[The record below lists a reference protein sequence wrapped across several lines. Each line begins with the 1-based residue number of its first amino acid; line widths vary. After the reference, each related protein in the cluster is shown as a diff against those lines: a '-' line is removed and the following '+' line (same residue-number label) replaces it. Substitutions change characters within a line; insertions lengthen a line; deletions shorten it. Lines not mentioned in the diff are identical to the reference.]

1 MLLVLWDIPAGRR
14 PRLHDPT
21 PHHNRPGPPGPG
33 LRIAGAD
40 STFLRESGISP
51 LHDGPNGGEVGCLK
65 GTEMVKQCVRCASWH
80 ALEQILAGRPSS
92 FAVCRLL
99 ATAPCEPTRRLAYL
113 NHRRETRAQRRRMH
127 CQKIKK

>member
-21 PHHNRPGPPGPG
+21 PHHNRAGPPGPG

-51 LHDGPNGGEVGCLK
+51 LHDGPNGGEVGCLR
-65 GTEMVKQCVRCASWH
+65 GTKIGKKQLKSYY
-80 ALEQILAGRPSS
+80 QGK
-92 FAVCRLL
+92 
-99 ATAPCEPTRRLAYL
+99 CET
-113 NHRRETRAQRRRMH
+113 NVSDQT
-127 CQKIKK
+127 

>member
-1 MLLVLWDIPAGRR
+1 MLLVLWDIPAGPGR
-14 PRLHDPT
+14 PRTLHDPT

-65 GTEMVKQCVRCASWH
+65 GTEMVKQCVRCAC
-80 ALEQILAGRPSS
+80 A
-92 FAVCRLL
+92 
-99 ATAPCEPTRRLAYL
+99 
-113 NHRRETRAQRRRMH
+113 
-127 CQKIKK
+127 